1 MLSLFLL
8 NVSYLKLL
16 FKYHLN
22 LAFWISKFAQNTLAI
37 VLKHPVGLMFGTG
50 AIFTLTPSIHLLG
63 KNNTK
68 VKSMNIKTEMA
79 VTVNERKD

>member
-37 VLKHPVGLMFGTG
+37 VLKYPVRLMFGTG
-50 AIFTLTPSIHLLG
+50 AIFTLTPSIYLLG

>member
-1 MLSLFLL
+1 M
-8 NVSYLKLL
+8 L

-37 VLKHPVGLMFGTG
+37 VLKYPVRLMFGTG
-50 AIFTLTPSIHLLG
+50 AIFTLTPSIHLFFG

-68 VKSMNIKTEMA
+68 VKSMNLKTEMA